1 MKVVDKHLIEELETE
16 LLNQYLNISWLED
29 YLGEGSPTLK
39 LDMFCG
45 ELDSKKGSMSLT
57 VKDLLKA
64 LTDINVD
71 ITRKGSLD
79 SHLHPQSS
87 FTVEERNRIYQEM
100 VENCQK
106 TRYEAF
112 RQRFGYS
119 ISDLVSLLDQL
130 EVLRSDLENLNEK
143 EQDKEEQDKEEQ
155 KKKEQ
160 KKKEQYKAYKEI
172 LHGYIGLDLLNYG
185 FQNPSLKIR
194 IAKGRSTQGE
204 YQKIVRAKK
213 KIFFDLLIEQVQ
225 QNKKK
230 YPSVYKAVKENI
242 DEVTRRF
249 KIHDEEWIKSKLEVS
264 TERINVLHEEMLS
277 KALTASKKDK
287 LHKEIAKLS
296 AFMEQL
302 EHALNERY
310 PEVRGAILPFNTDS
324 LVEVLIK
331 TLRFERNIKEQ
342 CIE

>member
-1 MKVVDKHLIEELETE
+1 MKVFDKHLIEELETE
-16 LLNQYLNISWLED
+16 LLNQYLNISWLAD
-29 YLGEGSPTLK
+29 YLDDGFQELK
-39 LDMFCG
+39 LDMFCD
-45 ELDSKKGSMSLT
+45 EPDSKNRSIPIT

-64 LTDINVD
+64 LIDINVD
-71 ITRKGSLD
+71 IARKESLD

-87 FTVEERNRIYQEM
+87 FTLEERNRIYQEM

-143 EQDKEEQDKEEQ
+143 EQDKE
-155 KKKEQ
+155 EQ

-230 YPSVYKAVKENI
+230 YQSVYKAVKENI

-249 KIHDEEWIKSKLEVS
+249 KIHDEEWIKSKLEVIR
-264 TERINVLHEEMLS
+264 ERIKVSHEELLS
-277 KALTASKKDK
+277 ETLVPSKKDK

-296 AFMEQL
+296 ALTKQL
-302 EHALNERY
+302 EDGLSGGY
-310 PEVRGAILPFNTDS
+310 PFEKLKDILPFNTAS
-324 LVEVLIK
+324 LNEVLMK
-331 TLRFERNIKEQ
+331 TLKFERNIKEQ

>member
-1 MKVVDKHLIEELETE
+1 MKVFDKHLIEELETE
-16 LLNQYLNISWLED
+16 LLNQYLNISWLAD
-29 YLGEGSPTLK
+29 YLDDGFQELK
-39 LDMFCG
+39 VDMFCD
-45 ELDSKKGSMSLT
+45 EPDSKNRSIPIT

-64 LTDINVD
+64 LIDINVD
-71 ITRKGSLD
+71 IARKESLD
-79 SHLHPQSS
+79 SHLHSQSS
-87 FTVEERNRIYQEM
+87 FTVEERNRIYEEM

-106 TRYEAF
+106 TRHEAF
-112 RQRFGYS
+112 RQQYGYS
-119 ISDLVSLLDQL
+119 ISDLVNLLDQL
-130 EVLRSDLENLNEK
+130 EVLRSDLEKLNEK
-143 EQDKEEQDKEEQ
+143 EQHKV
-155 KKKEQ
+155 
-160 KKKEQYKAYKEI
+160 YKEI
-172 LHGYIGLDLLNYG
+172 LHGYIGLDPLNYG

-225 QNKKK
+225 QSEKK

-287 LHKEIAKLS
+287 LHQEIAKLS

-310 PEVRGAILPFNTDS
+310 PEARGAILPFNTDS
-324 LVEVLIK
+324 LVEVLMK
-331 TLRFERNIKEQ
+331 TLKFERKIKEQ

>member
-1 MKVVDKHLIEELETE
+1 MKVFDKHLIEELETE
-16 LLNQYLNISWLED
+16 LLNQYLNISWLAD
-29 YLGEGSPTLK
+29 YLDDGFQELK
-39 LDMFCG
+39 LDMFCD
-45 ELDSKKGSMSLT
+45 EPDSKNRSLPIT

-64 LTDINVD
+64 LIDINVN
-71 ITRKGSLD
+71 IARKESLD

-112 RQRFGYS
+112 RQQYGYS
-119 ISDLVSLLDQL
+119 ISDLVNLLDQL
-130 EVLRSDLENLNEK
+130 EVLRSDLEKLNEK
-143 EQDKEEQDKEEQ
+143 EQH
-155 KKKEQ
+155 
-160 KKKEQYKAYKEI
+160 KAYKEI
-172 LHGYIGLDLLNYG
+172 LHEYIGLDLLNYG
-185 FQNPSLKIR
+185 FQNSSLKIR

-264 TERINVLHEEMLS
+264 RERVNVLHEEMLS
-277 KALTASKKDK
+277 KALTASKEDK

-296 AFMEQL
+296 
-302 EHALNERY
+302 
-310 PEVRGAILPFNTDS
+310 S
-324 LVEVLIK
+324 L
-331 TLRFERNIKEQ
+331 
-342 CIE
+342 

>member
-1 MKVVDKHLIEELETE
+1 MKVFDKHLIEELETE
-16 LLNQYLNISWLED
+16 LLNQYLNISWLAD
-29 YLGEGSPTLK
+29 YLDDGFQELK
-39 LDMFCG
+39 VDMFYD
-45 ELDSKKGSMSLT
+45 EPDSKNRSIPIT

-64 LTDINVD
+64 LIDINVD
-71 ITRKGSLD
+71 IARKESLD
-79 SHLHPQSS
+79 SHLHSQSS
-87 FTVEERNRIYQEM
+87 FTVEERNRIYEEM

-106 TRYEAF
+106 TRHEAF
-112 RQRFGYS
+112 RQQHGYS
-119 ISDLVSLLDQL
+119 ISDLVNLLDQL
-130 EVLRSDLENLNEK
+130 EVLRSDLEKLNEK
-143 EQDKEEQDKEEQ
+143 EQHKV
-155 KKKEQ
+155 
-160 KKKEQYKAYKEI
+160 YKEI
-172 LHGYIGLDLLNYG
+172 LHGYIGLDPLNYG

-225 QNKKK
+225 QSEKK
-230 YPSVYKAVKENI
+230 YQNVYKAVKENI

-264 TERINVLHEEMLS
+264 TERIKVLHEEMLS

-296 AFMEQL
+296 AFTKQL
-302 EHALNERY
+302 EDGLSGGY
-310 PEVRGAILPFNTDS
+310 PFEKLKDILPFNTAS
-324 LVEVLIK
+324 LNEVLMK

>member
-1 MKVVDKHLIEELETE
+1 MKVFDKHLIEELETE

-112 RQRFGYS
+112 RQQYGYS
-119 ISDLVSLLDQL
+119 ISDLVNLLDQL
-130 EVLRSDLENLNEK
+130 EVLRSNLEKLNEK
-143 EQDKEEQDKEEQ
+143 EQH
-155 KKKEQ
+155 
-160 KKKEQYKAYKEI
+160 KAYKEI
-172 LHGYIGLDLLNYG
+172 LHGYIGLDPLNYG

-225 QNKKK
+225 QSGKK
-230 YPSVYKAVKENI
+230 YQSVYKAVDEII
-242 DEVTRRF
+242 DEVTCKF
-249 KIHDEEWIKSKLEVS
+249 QTYDEEWIKSKLEVS
-264 TERINVLHEEMLS
+264 REQVKVLHEEILS
-277 KALTASKKDK
+277 KTLTVSKKDK

-296 AFMEQL
+296 AFMKQL
-302 EHALNERY
+302 EHALTDSY
-310 PEVRGAILPFNTDS
+310 PFKLRKGILPFNTDS
-324 LVEVLIK
+324 LDELLMK
-331 TLRFERNIKEQ
+331 ALRLERNIKEQ

>member
-1 MKVVDKHLIEELETE
+1 MKVFDKHLIEELETE
-16 LLNQYLNISWLED
+16 LLNQYLNISWLAD
-29 YLGEGSPTLK
+29 YLGEGFQKLK
-39 LDMFCG
+39 LDMFCD
-45 ELDSKKGSMSLT
+45 EPDSKKGSMSIT

-64 LTDINVD
+64 LIDINVN
-71 ITRKGSLD
+71 IARKESLD

-87 FTVEERNRIYQEM
+87 FTVEEHSRIYHEM
-100 VENCQK
+100 VDNCQK

-112 RQRFGYS
+112 RQQFGYS

-130 EVLRSDLENLNEK
+130 KVLRSDVEKLNEK
-143 EQDKEEQDKEEQ
+143 EQHKT
-155 KKKEQ
+155 
-160 KKKEQYKAYKEI
+160 YKEI
-172 LHGYIGLDLLNYG
+172 LHGYIGLDPLNYG

-264 TERINVLHEEMLS
+264 RERVNVLHEEMLS
-277 KALTASKKDK
+277 KALTASKEDK

-302 EHALNERY
+302 EGGSSGGY
-310 PEVRGAILPFNTDS
+310 PFEKLKDILPFNTAS
-324 LVEVLIK
+324 LNEVLMK
-331 TLRFERNIKEQ
+331 TLKFERNIKEQ

>member
-1 MKVVDKHLIEELETE
+1 MKVFDKHLIEELETE
-16 LLNQYLNISWLED
+16 LLNQYLNISWLAD
-29 YLGEGSPTLK
+29 YLDDGFQKLK

-64 LTDINVD
+64 LIDINVD
-71 ITRKGSLD
+71 ITRKESLD
-79 SHLHPQSS
+79 SHLHSQSS
-87 FTVEERNRIYQEM
+87 FTVEERNRIYEEM

-112 RQRFGYS
+112 RQQHGYS

-130 EVLRSDLENLNEK
+130 EVLRSDLEKLNEK
-143 EQDKEEQDKEEQ
+143 EQHKV
-155 KKKEQ
+155 
-160 KKKEQYKAYKEI
+160 YKEI
-172 LHGYIGLDLLNYG
+172 LHGYIGLDPLNYG

-225 QNKKK
+225 QSEKK
-230 YPSVYKAVKENI
+230 YQNVYKAVKENI

-264 TERINVLHEEMLS
+264 TERIKVLHEEMLS

-310 PEVRGAILPFNTDS
+310 PEARGAILPFNTDS
-324 LVEVLIK
+324 LVEVLMK
-331 TLRFERNIKEQ
+331 TLKFERKIKEQ

>member
-1 MKVVDKHLIEELETE
+1 MKVFDKHLIEELETE
-16 LLNQYLNISWLED
+16 LLNQYLNISWLAV
-29 YLGEGSPTLK
+29 YLDDGFQELK
-39 LDMFCG
+39 LDMFCD
-45 ELDSKKGSMSLT
+45 EPDSKNRSLPIT

-64 LTDINVD
+64 LIDINVN
-71 ITRKGSLD
+71 IARKESLD

-112 RQRFGYS
+112 RQQYGYS
-119 ISDLVSLLDQL
+119 ISDLVNLLDQL
-130 EVLRSDLENLNEK
+130 EVLRSNLEKLNEK
-143 EQDKEEQDKEEQ
+143 EQH
-155 KKKEQ
+155 
-160 KKKEQYKAYKEI
+160 KAYKEI

-185 FQNPSLKIR
+185 FQNSSLKIR

-264 TERINVLHEEMLS
+264 RERVKVLHEEMLS
-277 KALTASKKDK
+277 KALTASKEDK

-302 EHALNERY
+302 EGGSSGGY
-310 PEVRGAILPFNTDS
+310 PFEKLKDILPFNTAS
-324 LVEVLIK
+324 LNEVLMK
-331 TLRFERNIKEQ
+331 TLKFERNIKEQ

>member
-1 MKVVDKHLIEELETE
+1 MKVFDKHLIEELETE
-16 LLNQYLNISWLED
+16 LLNQYLNISWLAD
-29 YLGEGSPTLK
+29 YLDDGFQELK
-39 LDMFCG
+39 LDMFCD
-45 ELDSKKGSMSLT
+45 EPDSKNRSLPIT

-64 LTDINVD
+64 LIDINVN
-71 ITRKGSLD
+71 IARKESLD

-112 RQRFGYS
+112 RQQYGYS
-119 ISDLVSLLDQL
+119 ISDLVNLLDQL
-130 EVLRSDLENLNEK
+130 EVLRSDLEKLNEK
-143 EQDKEEQDKEEQ
+143 EQH
-155 KKKEQ
+155 
-160 KKKEQYKAYKEI
+160 KAYKEI
-172 LHGYIGLDLLNYG
+172 LHEYIGLDLLNYG
-185 FQNPSLKIR
+185 FQNSSLKIR

-264 TERINVLHEEMLS
+264 RERINVLHEEMLS
-277 KALTASKKDK
+277 KALTASKEDK

-302 EHALNERY
+302 EGGSSGGY
-310 PEVRGAILPFNTDS
+310 PFEKLKDILPFNTAS
-324 LVEVLIK
+324 LNEVLMK
-331 TLRFERNIKEQ
+331 TLKFERNIKEQ

>member
-1 MKVVDKHLIEELETE
+1 MKVFDKHLIEELETE
-16 LLNQYLNISWLED
+16 LLNQYLNISWLAD
-29 YLGEGSPTLK
+29 YLDDGFQELK
-39 LDMFCG
+39 LDMFCD
-45 ELDSKKGSMSLT
+45 EPDSKNRSLPIT

-64 LTDINVD
+64 LIDINVN
-71 ITRKGSLD
+71 IARKESLD

-112 RQRFGYS
+112 RQQYGYS
-119 ISDLVSLLDQL
+119 ISDLVNLLDQL
-130 EVLRSDLENLNEK
+130 EVLRSDLEKLNEK
-143 EQDKEEQDKEEQ
+143 EQH
-155 KKKEQ
+155 
-160 KKKEQYKAYKEI
+160 KAYKEI
-172 LHGYIGLDLLNYG
+172 LHEYIGLDLLNYG
-185 FQNPSLKIR
+185 FQNSSLKIR

-264 TERINVLHEEMLS
+264 RERVIVLHEEMLS
-277 KALTASKKDK
+277 KALTASKEDK

-302 EHALNERY
+302 EGGSSGGY
-310 PEVRGAILPFNTDS
+310 PFEKLKDILPFNTAS
-324 LVEVLIK
+324 LNEVLMK
-331 TLRFERNIKEQ
+331 TLKFERNIKEQ

>member
-1 MKVVDKHLIEELETE
+1 MKVFDKHLIEELETE
-16 LLNQYLNISWLED
+16 LLNQYLNISWLAD
-29 YLGEGSPTLK
+29 YLDDGFQELK
-39 LDMFCG
+39 LDMFCD
-45 ELDSKKGSMSLT
+45 EPDSKNRSLPIT

-64 LTDINVD
+64 LIDINVN
-71 ITRKGSLD
+71 IARKESLD

-112 RQRFGYS
+112 RQQYGYS
-119 ISDLVSLLDQL
+119 ISDLVNLLDQL
-130 EVLRSDLENLNEK
+130 EVLRSDLEELNEK
-143 EQDKEEQDKEEQ
+143 EQH
-155 KKKEQ
+155 
-160 KKKEQYKAYKEI
+160 KAYKEI
-172 LHGYIGLDLLNYG
+172 LHEYIGLDLLNYG
-185 FQNPSLKIR
+185 FQNSSLKIR

-264 TERINVLHEEMLS
+264 RERVNVLHEEMLS
-277 KALTASKKDK
+277 KALTASKEDK

-302 EHALNERY
+302 EGGSSGGY
-310 PEVRGAILPFNTDS
+310 PFEKLKDILPFNTAS
-324 LVEVLIK
+324 LNEVLMK
-331 TLRFERNIKEQ
+331 TLKFERNIKEQ

>member
-1 MKVVDKHLIEELETE
+1 MKVFDKHLIEELETE
-16 LLNQYLNISWLED
+16 LLNQYLNISWLAD
-29 YLGEGSPTLK
+29 YLDDGFQKLK

-64 LTDINVD
+64 LIDINVD
-71 ITRKGSLD
+71 ITRKESLD
-79 SHLHPQSS
+79 SHLHSQSS

-112 RQRFGYS
+112 RQQYGYS
-119 ISDLVSLLDQL
+119 ISDLVNLLDQL
-130 EVLRSDLENLNEK
+130 EVLRSDLEKLNEK
-143 EQDKEEQDKEEQ
+143 EQH
-155 KKKEQ
+155 
-160 KKKEQYKAYKEI
+160 KAYKEI
-172 LHGYIGLDLLNYG
+172 LHEYIGLDLLNYG
-185 FQNPSLKIR
+185 FQNSSLKIR

-264 TERINVLHEEMLS
+264 RERVNVLHEEMLS
-277 KALTASKKDK
+277 KALTASKEDK

-302 EHALNERY
+302 EGGSSGGY
-310 PEVRGAILPFNTDS
+310 PFEKLKDILPFNTAS
-324 LVEVLIK
+324 LNEVLMK
-331 TLRFERNIKEQ
+331 TLKFERNIKEQ
-342 CIE
+342 CI

>member
-16 LLNQYLNISWLED
+16 LLNQYLNISWLAD
-29 YLGEGSPTLK
+29 YLDDGFQELK
-39 LDMFCG
+39 LDMFCD
-45 ELDSKKGSMSLT
+45 EPDSKKRSIPIT

-64 LTDINVD
+64 LIDINVD
-71 ITRKGSLD
+71 IARKESLD

-130 EVLRSDLENLNEK
+130 EVLRTDLEKLNEK
-143 EQDKEEQDKEEQ
+143 EQH
-155 KKKEQ
+155 
-160 KKKEQYKAYKEI
+160 KAYKEI

-225 QNKKK
+225 QSEKK
-230 YPSVYKAVKENI
+230 YQSVYKAVKENI

-264 TERINVLHEEMLS
+264 RERIKVSHEEMLS
-277 KALTASKKDK
+277 ETLAPSKKDK

-296 AFMEQL
+296 AFTKQL
-302 EHALNERY
+302 EHALNKGY
-310 PEVRGAILPFNTDS
+310 PFEVLEDILPFNTAS
-324 LVEVLIK
+324 LNEVLMK
-331 TLRFERNIKEQ
+331 TLRFEKNIKEQ

>member
-1 MKVVDKHLIEELETE
+1 MKVFDKHLIEELETE
-16 LLNQYLNISWLED
+16 LLNQYLNISWLAD
-29 YLGEGSPTLK
+29 YLDDGFQELK
-39 LDMFCG
+39 LDMFCD
-45 ELDSKKGSMSLT
+45 EPDSKNRSLPIT

-64 LTDINVD
+64 LIDINVN
-71 ITRKGSLD
+71 IARKESLD

-112 RQRFGYS
+112 RQQYGYS
-119 ISDLVSLLDQL
+119 ISDLVNLLDQL
-130 EVLRSDLENLNEK
+130 EVLRSDLEKLNEK
-143 EQDKEEQDKEEQ
+143 EQH
-155 KKKEQ
+155 
-160 KKKEQYKAYKEI
+160 KAYKEI
-172 LHGYIGLDLLNYG
+172 LHEYIGLDLLNYG
-185 FQNPSLKIR
+185 FQNSSLKIR

-264 TERINVLHEEMLS
+264 RERVNVLHEEMLS
-277 KALTASKKDK
+277 KALTASKEDK

-302 EHALNERY
+302 EGGSSGGY
-310 PEVRGAILPFNTDS
+310 PFEKLKDILPFNTASRDCK
-324 LVEVLIK
+324 LNCVIA
-331 TLRFERNIKEQ
+331 
-342 CIE
+342 

>member
-1 MKVVDKHLIEELETE
+1 MKVFDKHLIEELETE
-16 LLNQYLNISWLED
+16 LLNQYLNISWLAD
-29 YLGEGSPTLK
+29 YLDDGFQELK
-39 LDMFCG
+39 LDMFCD
-45 ELDSKKGSMSLT
+45 EPDSKNRSLPIT

-64 LTDINVD
+64 LIDINVN
-71 ITRKGSLD
+71 IARKESLD

-100 VENCQK
+100 VENCQE

-112 RQRFGYS
+112 RQQYGYS
-119 ISDLVSLLDQL
+119 ISDLINLLDQL
-130 EVLRSDLENLNEK
+130 EVLRSDLEKLNEK
-143 EQDKEEQDKEEQ
+143 EQH
-155 KKKEQ
+155 
-160 KKKEQYKAYKEI
+160 KAYKEI
-172 LHGYIGLDLLNYG
+172 LHGYIGLDPLNYG
-185 FQNPSLKIR
+185 FQNQSLKIR

-264 TERINVLHEEMLS
+264 RERVNVLHEEMLS
-277 KALTASKKDK
+277 KALTASKEDK

-302 EHALNERY
+302 EGGSSGGY
-310 PEVRGAILPFNTDS
+310 PFEKLKDILPFNTAS
-324 LVEVLIK
+324 LNEVLMK
-331 TLRFERNIKEQ
+331 TLKFERNIKEQ

>member
-16 LLNQYLNISWLED
+16 LLNQYLNIIWLED
-29 YLGEGSPTLK
+29 YLDRGFPTLK

-45 ELDSKKGSMSLT
+45 EPDSKKGSMSLT

-71 ITRKGSLD
+71 IARKESLD

-112 RQRFGYS
+112 RQQYGYS
-119 ISDLVSLLDQL
+119 ISDLVNLLDQL
-130 EVLRSDLENLNEK
+130 EVLRTDLEKLNEK
-143 EQDKEEQDKEEQ
+143 EQH
-155 KKKEQ
+155 
-160 KKKEQYKAYKEI
+160 KAYKEI

-225 QNKKK
+225 QSEKK
-230 YPSVYKAVKENI
+230 YQSVYKAVKENI

-264 TERINVLHEEMLS
+264 RERIKVSHEEMLS
-277 KALTASKKDK
+277 EKLAPSKRDK

-296 AFMEQL
+296 AFTKQL
-302 EHALNERY
+302 EDGLRGGY
-310 PEVRGAILPFNTDS
+310 PFEVLEDILPFNTAS
-324 LVEVLIK
+324 LNEVLMK
-331 TLRFERNIKEQ
+331 TLRFEKNIKEQ

>member
-1 MKVVDKHLIEELETE
+1 MKVFDKHLIEELETE
-16 LLNQYLNISWLED
+16 LLNQYLNISWLAD
-29 YLGEGSPTLK
+29 YLDDGFQELK
-39 LDMFCG
+39 LDMFCD
-45 ELDSKKGSMSLT
+45 EPDSKNRSLPIT

-64 LTDINVD
+64 LIDINVN
-71 ITRKGSLD
+71 IARKESLD

-112 RQRFGYS
+112 RQQYGYS
-119 ISDLVSLLDQL
+119 ISDLVNLLDQL
-130 EVLRSDLENLNEK
+130 EVLRSDLEKLNEK
-143 EQDKEEQDKEEQ
+143 EQH
-155 KKKEQ
+155 
-160 KKKEQYKAYKEI
+160 KAYKEI
-172 LHGYIGLDLLNYG
+172 LHEYIGLDLLNYG
-185 FQNPSLKIR
+185 FQNSSLKIR

-264 TERINVLHEEMLS
+264 RERVNVLHEEMLS
-277 KALTASKKDK
+277 KALTASKEDK

-302 EHALNERY
+302 EGGSSGGY
-310 PEVRGAILPFNTDS
+310 PFEKLKDILPFNTAS
-324 LVEVLIK
+324 
-331 TLRFERNIKEQ
+331 
-342 CIE
+342 

>member
-1 MKVVDKHLIEELETE
+1 MKVFDKYLIEELETE
-16 LLNQYLNISWLED
+16 LLNQYLNIGWLVD
-29 YLGEGSPTLK
+29 YLDDGFQKLN
-39 LDMFCG
+39 LDMFCD
-45 ELDSKKGSMSLT
+45 EPDSKNRSRPIT

-64 LTDINVD
+64 LIAINMDIA
-71 ITRKGSLD
+71 RKESLD

-130 EVLRSDLENLNEK
+130 EVLRSDLEKLNEK
-143 EQDKEEQDKEEQ
+143 EQHKT
-155 KKKEQ
+155 
-160 KKKEQYKAYKEI
+160 YKEI

-185 FQNPSLKIR
+185 FQNPTLKIR
-194 IAKGRSTQGE
+194 IAKGRNTQGE

-230 YPSVYKAVKENI
+230 YQSVYKAVKENI

-264 TERINVLHEEMLS
+264 RERVKVLHDEMLS
-277 KALTASKKDK
+277 KVLTASKKDK
-287 LHKEIAKLS
+287 LHKEIEKLTV
-296 AFMEQL
+296 FMEQL
-302 EHALNERY
+302 EGGSSGGY
-310 PEVRGAILPFNTDS
+310 PFEELEDILPFNTAS
-324 LVEVLIK
+324 LNEVLMK
-331 TLRFERNIKEQ
+331 TLRFEKNIKEQ

>member
-1 MKVVDKHLIEELETE
+1 MKVFDKHLIEELETE
-16 LLNQYLNISWLED
+16 LLNQYLNISWLAD
-29 YLGEGSPTLK
+29 YLDDGFQELK
-39 LDMFCG
+39 LDMFCD
-45 ELDSKKGSMSLT
+45 EPDSKNRSLPIT

-64 LTDINVD
+64 LIDINVN
-71 ITRKGSLD
+71 IARKESLD

-112 RQRFGYS
+112 RQQYGYS
-119 ISDLVSLLDQL
+119 ISDLVNLLDQL
-130 EVLRSDLENLNEK
+130 EVLRSDLEKLNEK
-143 EQDKEEQDKEEQ
+143 EQH
-155 KKKEQ
+155 
-160 KKKEQYKAYKEI
+160 KAYKEI
-172 LHGYIGLDLLNYG
+172 LHEYIGLDLLNYG
-185 FQNPSLKIR
+185 FQNSSLKIR

-264 TERINVLHEEMLS
+264 RERVNVLHEEMLS
-277 KALTASKKDK
+277 KALTASKEDK

-296 AFMEQL
+296 RL
-302 EHALNERY
+302 
-310 PEVRGAILPFNTDS
+310 
-324 LVEVLIK
+324 
-331 TLRFERNIKEQ
+331 
-342 CIE
+342 

>member
-1 MKVVDKHLIEELETE
+1 MKVFDKHLIEELETE
-16 LLNQYLNISWLED
+16 LLNQYLNISWLAD
-29 YLGEGSPTLK
+29 YLDDGFQELK
-39 LDMFCG
+39 LDMFCD
-45 ELDSKKGSMSLT
+45 EPDSKNRSLPIT

-64 LTDINVD
+64 LIDINVN
-71 ITRKGSLD
+71 IARKESLD

-112 RQRFGYS
+112 RQQYGYS
-119 ISDLVSLLDQL
+119 ISDLVNLLDQL
-130 EVLRSDLENLNEK
+130 EVLRSDLEKLNEK
-143 EQDKEEQDKEEQ
+143 EQH
-155 KKKEQ
+155 
-160 KKKEQYKAYKEI
+160 KAYKEI
-172 LHGYIGLDLLNYG
+172 LHEYIGLDLLNYG
-185 FQNPSLKIR
+185 FQNSSLKIR

-249 KIHDEEWIKSKLEVS
+249 KIHDEEWIKSKL
-264 TERINVLHEEMLS
+264 
-277 KALTASKKDK
+277 
-287 LHKEIAKLS
+287 
-296 AFMEQL
+296 
-302 EHALNERY
+302 
-310 PEVRGAILPFNTDS
+310 
-324 LVEVLIK
+324 
-331 TLRFERNIKEQ
+331 
-342 CIE
+342 

>member
-1 MKVVDKHLIEELETE
+1 MKVFDKHLIEELETE
-16 LLNQYLNISWLED
+16 LLNQYLNISWLAD
-29 YLGEGSPTLK
+29 YLDDGFQKLK

-64 LTDINVD
+64 LIDINVD
-71 ITRKGSLD
+71 ITRKESLD
-79 SHLHPQSS
+79 SHLHSQSS

-112 RQRFGYS
+112 RQQYGYS

-130 EVLRSDLENLNEK
+130 EVLRSDLEKLNEK
-143 EQDKEEQDKEEQ
+143 QQH
-155 KKKEQ
+155 
-160 KKKEQYKAYKEI
+160 KAYKGI
-172 LHGYIGLDLLNYG
+172 LHEYIGLDLLNYG

-264 TERINVLHEEMLS
+264 RERVNVLHEEMLS
-277 KALTASKKDK
+277 KALTASKEDK

-302 EHALNERY
+302 EGGSSGGY
-310 PEVRGAILPFNTDS
+310 PFEKLKDILPFNTAS
-324 LVEVLIK
+324 LNEVLMK
-331 TLRFERNIKEQ
+331 TLKFERNIKEQ

>member
-1 MKVVDKHLIEELETE
+1 MKVFDEHLIEELETE
-16 LLNQYLNISWLED
+16 LLNQYLNISWLAD
-29 YLGEGSPTLK
+29 YLDDGFQELK
-39 LDMFCG
+39 VDMFCD
-45 ELDSKKGSMSLT
+45 EPDSKNRSIPIT

-64 LTDINVD
+64 LIDINVD
-71 ITRKGSLD
+71 IARKESLD

-87 FTVEERNRIYQEM
+87 FTLEERNRIYQEM

-119 ISDLVSLLDQL
+119 ISDLVSFMDQL

-143 EQDKEEQDKEEQ
+143 EQDKE
-155 KKKEQ
+155 EQ

-225 QNKKK
+225 LNKKK
-230 YPSVYKAVKENI
+230 YQSVYKAVKENI

-249 KIHDEEWIKSKLEVS
+249 KIHDEEWIKSKLEVIR
-264 TERINVLHEEMLS
+264 ERIKVSHEELLS
-277 KALTASKKDK
+277 ETLVPSKKDK

-296 AFMEQL
+296 AFTKQL
-302 EHALNERY
+302 EDGLSGGY
-310 PEVRGAILPFNTDS
+310 PFEKLKDILPFNTAS
-324 LVEVLIK
+324 LNEVLMK
-331 TLRFERNIKEQ
+331 TLKFERNIKEQ

>member
-1 MKVVDKHLIEELETE
+1 MKVFDKHLIEELETE
-16 LLNQYLNISWLED
+16 LLNQYLNISWLAD
-29 YLGEGSPTLK
+29 YLDDGFQELK
-39 LDMFCG
+39 LDMFCD
-45 ELDSKKGSMSLT
+45 EPDSKNRSLPIT

-64 LTDINVD
+64 LIDINVN
-71 ITRKGSLD
+71 IARKESLD

-112 RQRFGYS
+112 RQQYGYS
-119 ISDLVSLLDQL
+119 ISDLVNLLDQL
-130 EVLRSDLENLNEK
+130 EVLRSDLEKLNEK
-143 EQDKEEQDKEEQ
+143 EQH
-155 KKKEQ
+155 
-160 KKKEQYKAYKEI
+160 KAYKEI
-172 LHGYIGLDLLNYG
+172 LHEYIGLDLLNYG
-185 FQNPSLKIR
+185 FQNSSLKIR

-264 TERINVLHEEMLS
+264 RERVNVLHEEMLS
-277 KALTASKKDK
+277 KALTASKEDK

-302 EHALNERY
+302 EGGSSGGY
-310 PEVRGAILPFNTDS
+310 PFEKLKDILPFNTAS
-324 LVEVLIK
+324 LNEELMK
-331 TLRFERNIKEQ
+331 TLKFERNIKEQ

>member
-1 MKVVDKHLIEELETE
+1 MKVFDKHLIEELETE
-16 LLNQYLNISWLED
+16 LLNQYLNISWLAD
-29 YLGEGSPTLK
+29 YLDDGFQKLK

-64 LTDINVD
+64 LIDINVD
-71 ITRKGSLD
+71 ITRKESLD
-79 SHLHPQSS
+79 SHLHSQSS

-112 RQRFGYS
+112 RQQYGYS
-119 ISDLVSLLDQL
+119 ISDLVNLLDQL
-130 EVLRSDLENLNEK
+130 EVLRSDLEKLNEK
-143 EQDKEEQDKEEQ
+143 EQH
-155 KKKEQ
+155 
-160 KKKEQYKAYKEI
+160 KAYKEI
-172 LHGYIGLDLLNYG
+172 LHEYIGLDLLNYG
-185 FQNPSLKIR
+185 FQNSSLKIR

-264 TERINVLHEEMLS
+264 RERVNVLHEEMLS
-277 KALTASKKDK
+277 KALTASKEDK

-302 EHALNERY
+302 EGGSSGGY
-310 PEVRGAILPFNTDS
+310 PFEKLKDILPFNTAS
-324 LVEVLIK
+324 LNEVLMK
-331 TLRFERNIKEQ
+331 TLKFERNIKEQ

>member
-1 MKVVDKHLIEELETE
+1 MKVFDKHLIEELETE
-16 LLNQYLNISWLED
+16 LLNQYLNISWLAD
-29 YLGEGSPTLK
+29 YLDDGFQELK
-39 LDMFCG
+39 LDMFCD
-45 ELDSKKGSMSLT
+45 EPDSKNRSLPIT

-64 LTDINVD
+64 LIDINVN
-71 ITRKGSLD
+71 IARKESLD

-106 TRYEAF
+106 TLYEAF
-112 RQRFGYS
+112 RQQYGYS
-119 ISDLVSLLDQL
+119 ISDLVNLLDQL
-130 EVLRSDLENLNEK
+130 EVLRSDLEKLNEK
-143 EQDKEEQDKEEQ
+143 EQH
-155 KKKEQ
+155 
-160 KKKEQYKAYKEI
+160 KAYKEI
-172 LHGYIGLDLLNYG
+172 LHEYIGLDLLNYG
-185 FQNPSLKIR
+185 FQNSSLKIR

-264 TERINVLHEEMLS
+264 RERVNVLHEEMLS
-277 KALTASKKDK
+277 KALTASKEDK

-302 EHALNERY
+302 EGGSSGGY
-310 PEVRGAILPFNTDS
+310 PFEKLKDILPFNTAS
-324 LVEVLIK
+324 LNEVLMK
-331 TLRFERNIKEQ
+331 TLKFERNIKEQ

>member
-1 MKVVDKHLIEELETE
+1 MKVFDKHLIEELETE
-16 LLNQYLNISWLED
+16 LLNQYLNISWLAD
-29 YLGEGSPTLK
+29 YLDDGFQELK
-39 LDMFCG
+39 LDMFCD
-45 ELDSKKGSMSLT
+45 EPDSKNRSLPIT

-64 LTDINVD
+64 LIDINVN
-71 ITRKGSLD
+71 IARKESLD

-112 RQRFGYS
+112 RQQYGYS
-119 ISDLVSLLDQL
+119 ISDLVNLLDQL
-130 EVLRSDLENLNEK
+130 EVLRSDLEKLNEK
-143 EQDKEEQDKEEQ
+143 EQH
-155 KKKEQ
+155 
-160 KKKEQYKAYKEI
+160 KAYKEI
-172 LHGYIGLDLLNYG
+172 LHEYIGLDLLNYG
-185 FQNPSLKIR
+185 FQNSSLKIR

-264 TERINVLHEEMLS
+264 RERVNVLHEEMLS
-277 KALTASKKDK
+277 KALTASKEDK

-302 EHALNERY
+302 EGGSSGGY
-310 PEVRGAILPFNTDS
+310 PFEKLKDILPFNTAS
-324 LVEVLIK
+324 LNEVLMK
-331 TLRFERNIKEQ
+331 TLKFERNIKEQ

>member
-1 MKVVDKHLIEELETE
+1 MKVFDKHLIEELETE
-16 LLNQYLNISWLED
+16 LLNQYLNISWLAD
-29 YLGEGSPTLK
+29 YLDDGFQELK
-39 LDMFCG
+39 LDMFCD
-45 ELDSKKGSMSLT
+45 EPDSKNRSLPIT

-71 ITRKGSLD
+71 IARKESLD

-100 VENCQK
+100 VENCQE

-112 RQRFGYS
+112 RQQYGYS
-119 ISDLVSLLDQL
+119 ISDLVNLLDQL
-130 EVLRSDLENLNEK
+130 EVLRSDLDKLNEK
-143 EQDKEEQDKEEQ
+143 EQH
-155 KKKEQ
+155 
-160 KKKEQYKAYKEI
+160 KAYKEI
-172 LHGYIGLDLLNYG
+172 LHEYIGLDLLNYG

-249 KIHDEEWIKSKLEVS
+249 KIHDEEWIKSKLKVS
-264 TERINVLHEEMLS
+264 RERVKVLHEEMLS
-277 KALTASKKDK
+277 KALTASKEDK

-302 EHALNERY
+302 EGGSSGGY
-310 PEVRGAILPFNTDS
+310 PFEKLKDILPFNTAS
-324 LVEVLIK
+324 LNEVLMK
-331 TLRFERNIKEQ
+331 TLKFERNIKEQ

>member
-16 LLNQYLNISWLED
+16 LLNQYLNISWLAD
-29 YLGEGSPTLK
+29 YLDDGFQELK
-39 LDMFCG
+39 LDMFCD
-45 ELDSKKGSMSLT
+45 EPDSKNRSLPIT

-64 LTDINVD
+64 LIDINVN
-71 ITRKGSLD
+71 IARKESLD

-112 RQRFGYS
+112 RQQYGYS
-119 ISDLVSLLDQL
+119 ISDLVNLLDQL
-130 EVLRSDLENLNEK
+130 EVLRSDLEKLNEK
-143 EQDKEEQDKEEQ
+143 EQH
-155 KKKEQ
+155 
-160 KKKEQYKAYKEI
+160 KAYKEI
-172 LHGYIGLDLLNYG
+172 LHEYIGLDLLNYG
-185 FQNPSLKIR
+185 FQNSSLKIR

-264 TERINVLHEEMLS
+264 RERVNVLHEEMLS
-277 KALTASKKDK
+277 KALTASKEDK

-302 EHALNERY
+302 EGGSSGGY
-310 PEVRGAILPFNTDS
+310 PFEKLKDILPFNTAS
-324 LVEVLIK
+324 LNEVLMK
-331 TLRFERNIKEQ
+331 TLKFERNIKEQ

>member
-1 MKVVDKHLIEELETE
+1 MKVFDKHLIEELETE
-16 LLNQYLNISWLED
+16 LLNQYLNISWLAD
-29 YLGEGSPTLK
+29 YLDDGFQELK
-39 LDMFCG
+39 LDMFCD
-45 ELDSKKGSMSLT
+45 EPDSKNRSLPIT

-64 LTDINVD
+64 LIDINVN
-71 ITRKGSLD
+71 IARKESLD

-100 VENCQK
+100 VENCQE

-112 RQRFGYS
+112 RQQYGYS
-119 ISDLVSLLDQL
+119 ISDLINLLDQL
-130 EVLRSDLENLNEK
+130 EVLRSDLEKLNEK
-143 EQDKEEQDKEEQ
+143 EQH
-155 KKKEQ
+155 
-160 KKKEQYKAYKEI
+160 KAYKEI
-172 LHGYIGLDLLNYG
+172 LHGYIGLDPLNYG
-185 FQNPSLKIR
+185 FQNQSLKIR

-264 TERINVLHEEMLS
+264 RERVSVLHEEMLS
-277 KALTASKKDK
+277 KALTASKEDK

-302 EHALNERY
+302 EGGSSGGY
-310 PEVRGAILPFNTDS
+310 PFEKLKDILPFNTAS
-324 LVEVLIK
+324 LNEVLMK
-331 TLRFERNIKEQ
+331 TLKFERNIKEQ

>member
-1 MKVVDKHLIEELETE
+1 MKVFDKHLIEELETE
-16 LLNQYLNISWLED
+16 LLNQYLNISWLAD
-29 YLGEGSPTLK
+29 YLDDGFQELK
-39 LDMFCG
+39 VDMFYD
-45 ELDSKKGSMSLT
+45 EPDSKNRSIPIT

-64 LTDINVD
+64 LIDINVD
-71 ITRKGSLD
+71 IARKESLD
-79 SHLHPQSS
+79 SHLHSQSS
-87 FTVEERNRIYQEM
+87 FTVEERNRIYEEM

-106 TRYEAF
+106 TRHEAF
-112 RQRFGYS
+112 RQQHGYS
-119 ISDLVSLLDQL
+119 ISDLVNLLDQL
-130 EVLRSDLENLNEK
+130 EVLRSDLEKLNEK
-143 EQDKEEQDKEEQ
+143 EQHKV
-155 KKKEQ
+155 
-160 KKKEQYKAYKEI
+160 YKEI
-172 LHGYIGLDLLNYG
+172 LHGYIGLDPLNYG

-225 QNKKK
+225 QSEKK
-230 YPSVYKAVKENI
+230 YQNVYKAVKENI

-264 TERINVLHEEMLS
+264 TERIKVLHEEMLS

-296 AFMEQL
+296 AFTKQL
-302 EHALNERY
+302 EDGLSGGY
-310 PEVRGAILPFNTDS
+310 PFEKLKDILPFNTAS
-324 LVEVLIK
+324 LNEVLMK
-331 TLRFERNIKEQ
+331 TLRFERNIKVQ

>member
-1 MKVVDKHLIEELETE
+1 MKEVDKHLIEELETE
-16 LLNQYLNISWLED
+16 LLNQYLNISWLAD
-29 YLGEGSPTLK
+29 YLDDGFQELK
-39 LDMFCG
+39 LDMFCD
-45 ELDSKKGSMSLT
+45 EPDSKNRSIPIT

-64 LTDINVD
+64 LIDINVD
-71 ITRKGSLD
+71 IARKESLD
-79 SHLHPQSS
+79 SHLHSQSS

-130 EVLRSDLENLNEK
+130 EVLRTDLEKLNE
-143 EQDKEEQDKEEQ
+143 
-155 KKKEQ
+155 
-160 KKKEQYKAYKEI
+160 KEQYKAYKEI

-230 YPSVYKAVKENI
+230 YQSVYKAVKENI

-249 KIHDEEWIKSKLEVS
+249 KIHDEEWIKSKLEVIR
-264 TERINVLHEEMLS
+264 ERIKVSHEELLS
-277 KALTASKKDK
+277 ETLVPSKKDK

-296 AFMEQL
+296 AFTKQL
-302 EHALNERY
+302 EDGLSGGY
-310 PEVRGAILPFNTDS
+310 PFEKLKDILPFNTAS
-324 LVEVLIK
+324 LNEVLMK
-331 TLRFERNIKEQ
+331 TLKFERNIKEQ

>member
-1 MKVVDKHLIEELETE
+1 MKVFDKHLIEELETE
-16 LLNQYLNISWLED
+16 LLNQYLNISWLAD
-29 YLGEGSPTLK
+29 YLDDGFQELK
-39 LDMFCG
+39 LDMFCD
-45 ELDSKKGSMSLT
+45 EPDSKNRSLPIT

-64 LTDINVD
+64 LIDINVN
-71 ITRKGSLD
+71 IARKESLD

-112 RQRFGYS
+112 RQQYGYS
-119 ISDLVSLLDQL
+119 ISDLVNLLDQL
-130 EVLRSDLENLNEK
+130 EVLRSDLEKLNEK
-143 EQDKEEQDKEEQ
+143 EQH
-155 KKKEQ
+155 
-160 KKKEQYKAYKEI
+160 KAYKEI
-172 LHGYIGLDLLNYG
+172 LHEYIGLDLLNYG
-185 FQNPSLKIR
+185 FQNSSLKIR

-264 TERINVLHEEMLS
+264 RERVNVLHEEMLS
-277 KALTASKKDK
+277 KALTASKEDK

-302 EHALNERY
+302 EGGSSG
-310 PEVRGAILPFNTDS
+310 VILR
-324 LVEVLIK
+324 K
-331 TLRFERNIKEQ
+331 A
-342 CIE
+342 

>member
-1 MKVVDKHLIEELETE
+1 MKVFDKHLIEELETE
-16 LLNQYLNISWLED
+16 LLNQYLNISWLAD
-29 YLGEGSPTLK
+29 YLDDGFQKLK

-64 LTDINVD
+64 LIDINVD
-71 ITRKGSLD
+71 ITRKESLD
-79 SHLHPQSS
+79 SHLHSQSS

-112 RQRFGYS
+112 RQQYGYS

-130 EVLRSDLENLNEK
+130 EVLRSDLEKLNEK
-143 EQDKEEQDKEEQ
+143 QQH
-155 KKKEQ
+155 
-160 KKKEQYKAYKEI
+160 KAYKGI
-172 LHGYIGLDLLNYG
+172 LHEYIGLDLLNYG

-264 TERINVLHEEMLS
+264 RERVNVLHEEMLS
-277 KALTASKKDK
+277 KALTASKEDK

-302 EHALNERY
+302 EGGSSGGY
-310 PEVRGAILPFNTDS
+310 PFEKLKDILPFNTAS
-324 LVEVLIK
+324 LNEGACKLFCVSSIFYK
-331 TLRFERNIKEQ
+331 
-342 CIE
+342 

>member
-1 MKVVDKHLIEELETE
+1 MKVFDKHLIEELETE
-16 LLNQYLNISWLED
+16 LLNQYLNISWLAD
-29 YLGEGSPTLK
+29 YLDDGFQELK
-39 LDMFCG
+39 LDMFCD
-45 ELDSKKGSMSLT
+45 EPDSKNRSLLIT

-64 LTDINVD
+64 LIDINVN
-71 ITRKGSLD
+71 IARKESLD

-112 RQRFGYS
+112 RQQYGYS
-119 ISDLVSLLDQL
+119 ISDLVNLLDQL
-130 EVLRSDLENLNEK
+130 EVLRSDLEKLNEK
-143 EQDKEEQDKEEQ
+143 EQH
-155 KKKEQ
+155 
-160 KKKEQYKAYKEI
+160 KAYKEI
-172 LHGYIGLDLLNYG
+172 LHEYIGLDLLNYG
-185 FQNPSLKIR
+185 FQNSSLKIR

-264 TERINVLHEEMLS
+264 RERVNVLHEEMLS
-277 KALTASKKDK
+277 KALTASKEDK

-302 EHALNERY
+302 EGGSSGGY
-310 PEVRGAILPFNTDS
+310 PFEKLKDILPFNTAS
-324 LVEVLIK
+324 LNEVLMK
-331 TLRFERNIKEQ
+331 TLKFERNIKEQ